1 MDGKQAL
8 RRLQSADVQMIPI
21 DQLKTDEALQPR
33 AGRLVPYRHKS
44 RTDERSNDN
53 IGRMRLILEAD
64 KRAEL
69 EPILVTYTD
78 GVLSVVDGHHRLS
91 AYRLA
96 KRNTIPARVCSLSW
110 KEAVMASK
118 VANSAPR
125 ALEMH
130 EEQRREAAWQFIA
143 DITLRGRRKLT
154 EVGESTR
161 SIAATFGIGH
171 NTVSLMMKRMPE
183 IDPGDYNAEACD
195 PGTGFPCW
203 KYARGNGTYWN
214 DFREKMTMDQLT
226 QREAEKLAAKIAGWL
241 EGAREE
247 VRELAIEMVNRDR
260 KEAATER
267 GESVA
272 LLAYEGADD
281 SDF

>member
-8 RRLQSADVQMIPI
+8 KRLQGADVQMIPI
-21 DQLKTDEALQPR
+21 DQLETDEALQPR
-33 AGRLVPYRHKS
+33 AGRLVPYRHKG
-44 RTDERSNDN
+44 RTTERSDEA
-53 IGRMRLILEAD
+53 IGGMRLVLEAN
-64 KRAEL
+64 KATQL
-69 EPILVTYTD
+69 EPVLVADVD
-78 GVLSVVDGHHRLS
+78 GKLSIVDGHHRAK
-91 AYRLA
+91 AYQLA

-118 VANSAPR
+118 VANCTPR

-130 EEQRREAAWQFIA
+130 EEQRREAAWQFMA
-143 DITLRGRRKLT
+143 DITLRGRLKLSD
-154 EVGESTR
+154 VGESVSR
-161 SIAATFGIGH
+161 IAATFRIGH
-171 NTVSLMMKRMPE
+171 GTVHRMMKRMPE
-183 IDPGDYNAEACD
+183 IDLGDYKAEACD

-203 KYARGNGTYWN
+203 KYLRGGGTYWN

-226 QREAEKLAAKIAGWL
+226 QRDAEKLAAKIAGWL
-241 EGAREE
+241 EGARAE

-260 KEAATER
+260 KEAAAER

-272 LLAYEGADD
+272 MLAYEGADD